1 MEKRI
6 AYSEIFG
13 SIQGE
18 GEWTGNLMIWVRFFG
33 CNLKCQGFGQK
44 DPTNPTEFPYE
55 TVDFKK
61 YNRLEDLPVFP
72 VGCDSYYSW
81 NPKFKHL
88 AKKATVKEICDKI
101 VECGVN
107 TFGLD
112 KNRIQGDIVGEA
124 PFHWHPRTGNNVIL
138 GFTGGEPLL
147 YQNEMLAIH
156 KELKDRGIR
165 FDYITVETNGTKPL
179 LYEFPEE
186 FYFSV
191 SPKLRSVSGEIDAVK
206 PNVINMLLGNAN
218 TPNAGWLKFVVTSNP
233 RCWEEIDE
241 CLDKINFRG
250 DIWVMPMGATA
261 EQQLGDEIT
270 KIAEEAM
277 KRGFH
282 IAARTQN
289 YLFKNAIGK

>member
-1 MEKRI
+1 MDKKI

-13 SIQGE
+13 SVQGE
-18 GEWTGNLMIWVRFFG
+18 GEWTGHLMIWVRFFG
-33 CNLKCQGFGQK
+33 CNLTCKGFGCK
-44 DPTNPTEFPYE
+44 DPANPTEFPYND
-55 TVDFKK
+55 VDPKK
-61 YNRLEDLPVFP
+61 YSRLEDLPIFP

-112 KNRIQGDIVGEA
+112 TQRISDGL
-124 PFHWHPRTGNNVIL
+124 FTLHPKTSNDVML

-147 YQNEMLAIH
+147 YQKEIMEIY
-156 KELKDRGIR
+156 KELNERGIR

-186 FYFSV
+186 FYFSI

-206 PNVINMLLGNAN
+206 PHIINQIAAQNSA
-218 TPNAGWLKFVVTSNP
+218 AWLKFVVTSDP
-233 RCWEEIDE
+233 RCWEEIDAALE
-241 CLDKINFRG
+241 KIKYRG
-250 DIWVMPMGATA
+250 TIWVMPMGATA
-261 EQQLGDEIT
+261 EQQMGDEIQ
-270 KIAEEAM
+270 KIAEEAL